1 VAEIANIFLFIF
13 VRMEMRI
20 FFVMI
25 AAFLFLIDLE
35 NIIDVVQ
42 RPLIVLKLGIN
53 AILDDVVSIQLRLHL
68 I

>member
-1 VAEIANIFLFIF
+1 
-13 VRMEMRI
+13 MRI

-42 RPLIVLKLGIN
+42 GPLIVLKVGIN